1 MSIFSSMSLPG
12 IETSDKRPV
21 YGLSDGSSVVDDL
34 SLLEL
39 EGFLGLSKIISSEL
53 LDSSLSDGLSA
64 LMSSSKLSA
73 KGEPKKLYTFV
84 HS

>member
-12 IETSDKRPV
+12 IETSDKRLM
-21 YGLSDGSSVVDDL
+21 YGLRDGSSVADDL

-39 EGFLGLSKIISSEL
+39 EGFLGLSKIISSEV

-64 LMSSSKLSA
+64 LTSPSKLSA
-73 KGEPKKLYTFV
+73 KGEPKKLYTLV